1 MAPSAALVMPKVGAS
16 GHVEVDSDTRIYYE
30 VYGAAGA
37 RGPLVLV
44 HGSACAL
51 PFCADLYTA
60 LVKAGFKVLTYDAR
74 GLGRST
80 CARRLLT
87 SSAMAGDMLAVVD
100 SVLGPESRF
109 VAAGYSLGGMIIQ
122 EAMHRL
128 AKEGRA
134 SRLLGAYLMA
144 TSAGHRFRPLPWR
157 RERQAHRQT
166 APMMYRDDTD
176 LENVFVKGP
185 LSDYIFST
193 AWLDTFPGSPLIP
206 PPALAPTPAPAA
218 SAAASASAVAEG
230 AAPSA
235 ATAPTAPAA
244 AAAASASSAAAAAP
258 APATSAAAGGRTRRA
273 ILNDRFR
280 AHWREMS
287 AWEIKYMD
295 YVVAQVGGEGG
306 DEGVCF
312 DTQGEAGG
320 RGAVDYVVAQGEA
333 GGRGAVD
340 YVVAQLTAYKG
351 HFLGPRRAALIR
363 RSGVRVRVCVA
374 PSDAIFP
381 RADQQALAASLGAT
395 AVEVVGGHCDATQLD
410 GAEAVAAD
418 IAAAF
423 GGAK

>member
-295 YVVAQVGGEGG
+295 YVVAQ
-306 DEGVCF
+306 
-312 DTQGEAGG
+312 
-320 RGAVDYVVAQGEA
+320 
-333 GGRGAVD
+333 
-340 YVVAQLTAYKG
+340 LTAYKG